1 MINELYMLILIGVLS
16 VIIAALTVSLIV
28 IKSKN
33 KKLAL
38 RVANL
43 NEAAN
48 ESYVKFISESR
59 DWAYAYIEEV
69 QGKLITF
76 ASKVEPQLNYF
87 NTYGTAVSG
96 PHTILVKEIT
106 EAYEDL
112 KTVLPQDNKEKQENE

>member
-1 MINELYMLILIGVLS
+1 MINELYILIGALSFVIVVL
-16 VIIAALTVSLIV
+16 LVSLIV
-28 IKSKN
+28 TRSKN

-48 ESYVKFISESR
+48 ESYVKFLSESR
-59 DWAYAYIEEV
+59 DWAYAYIETV
-69 QGKLITF
+69 QEKLTAF
-76 ASKVEPQLNYF
+76 AKKVEPQLNYF

-112 KTVLPQDNKEKQENE
+112 KTVLPQENKEK